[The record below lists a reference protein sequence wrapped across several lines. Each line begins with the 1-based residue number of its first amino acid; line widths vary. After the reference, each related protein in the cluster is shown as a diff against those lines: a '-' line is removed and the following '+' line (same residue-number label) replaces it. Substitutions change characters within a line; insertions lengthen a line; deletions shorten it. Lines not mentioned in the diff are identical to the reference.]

1 MPLPSGKQPN
11 HLIHETSPYLLQ
23 HAYNPVDWYPWGD
36 AALEKAR
43 QEDKMLLISIGYAAC
58 HWCHVM
64 ESESFED
71 DKVAA
76 YMNQH
81 FVCIKIDRE
90 ERPDI
95 DQIYMDAVQ
104 MLTGRG
110 GWPLNCLAFPD
121 GRPLYGGTYF
131 PKSRWM
137 EFLTYMV
144 DFVANNPDKAL
155 QQANQLTNGI
165 RRNDLVHF
173 QENDS
178 PHQVS
183 DLDALFDNWIGLFD
197 LEYGGH
203 QGNIKF
209 ALPSGHEF
217 LLVYYALT
225 GNEDAHAVVTTT
237 LDRMAQG
244 GIYDQIGG
252 GFARYSTD
260 RYWKVPHFEKML
272 YDNAQLVSLYSHAYQ
287 LTGKEEYRQVV
298 YETLQFIRR
307 DLLDES
313 GGFYSALDADS
324 EGEEGKYYVWSQEEI
339 YDVLESYGPLVAE
352 YYNVTTAG
360 NWEGMNVLHRLG
372 GDNDF
377 AGQHD
382 LTPDQW
388 QDILRI
394 SKNRLLK
401 ARSRRVAPALDD
413 KILTSWN
420 GMMLQAFATAYKAF
434 GDAEDLKM
442 ALKNGRFI
450 LDKMKK
456 PDGGLYR
463 NHKNG
468 TSTINGFLDDYAFVI
483 SGFIELY
490 QVTFDEQWLREA
502 LQLLRYTFEHFYD
515 LEKQMFYYTSD
526 LDPAL
531 VARKMEVPDN
541 VIPSSN
547 SQMARNLFVLGTY
560 LYRDDYVKLAEDMV
574 RQIKTEALRQG
585 PYFSNWAVVLA
596 WLIRPPF
603 EVAVV
608 GKDWKSKS
616 AALGQEFLPFALLS
630 GGPDEGSLEL
640 LKGKYAEGKTMIY
653 VCRNK
658 VCQQPVTSV
667 EDALSQMI
675 IV

>member
-183 DLDALFDNWIGLFD
+183 DLDALFGNWIGLFD

-225 GNEDAHAVVTTT
+225 GNEDALAVVTTT

-352 YYNVTTAG
+352 YYNVTTTG